1 MSSFKQQ
8 YKIYKEWT
16 TEIKMEMN
24 KGIAS
29 FLLTLP
35 IPMSYEF
42 WRYLHQVRG
51 DWIE

>member
-1 MSSFKQQ
+1 MNAKVMYEKQR
-8 YKIYKEWT
+8 EWT
-16 TEIKMEMN
+16 TEIKLEMD

-35 IPMSYEF
+35 VGMSYEL
-42 WRYLHQVRG
+42 WVHLHKVKG